1 MSKNDEKMLFDELTQ
16 MLDRAQAVLGTQRAR
31 HEDTART
38 DNFITLAHSL
48 RARVYRAM
56 KSGADMTA
64 AELGAAEETM
74 VSLRLT
80 EKSL

>member
-1 MSKNDEKMLFDELTQ
+1 MSKKDEEMLFDELTA
-16 MLDRAQAVLGTQRAR
+16 MLDRAQTVLSAQRQR
-31 HEDTART
+31 REDTART
-38 DNFITLAHSL
+38 DKFISIAHSL

-64 AELGAAEETM
+64 AELQAAEETM

>member
-1 MSKNDEKMLFDELTQ
+1 MSKSDEKRLFDELTA
-16 MLDRAQAVLGTQRAR
+16 MLDRAQAVLDTQRAR

-38 DNFITLAHSL
+38 DNFISIAHSL

-64 AELGAAEETM
+64 AELRAAEEAM

>member
-1 MSKNDEKMLFDELTQ
+1 MSKSDEKRLFDELTA
-16 MLDRAQAVLGTQRAR
+16 MLDRAQTVLDTQRAR
-31 HEDTART
+31 HENTART
-38 DNFITLAHSL
+38 DNFISIAHSL

-64 AELGAAEETM
+64 AELLAAEETM

>member
-1 MSKNDEKMLFDELTQ
+1 MSKSDEKRLFDELTA
-16 MLDRAQAVLGTQRAR
+16 MLDRAQTVLSAQRQR
-31 HEDTART
+31 SEDTART
-38 DNFITLAHSL
+38 DNFISIAHSL

-56 KSGADMTA
+56 KNGADMTA
-64 AELGAAEETM
+64 ELLAAEETM

>member
-1 MSKNDEKMLFDELTQ
+1 MSKSDEKRLFDELSQ
-16 MLDRAQAVLGTQRAR
+16 MLDRAQTVLNAQRQR
-31 HEDTART
+31 REDTART
-38 DNFITLAHSL
+38 ENFITLAHSL

-64 AELGAAEETM
+64 AELRAAEEAM